1 VSNAHISEVS
11 AARNELFA
19 GAQPAGQMGMS
30 SGMGGPGGPGRGQ
43 SDWESGRGDNYGQGN
58 HGAYEDRQLTAEEQ
72 EEEDI
77 SATKQEIR
85 FMKQQDVSSTRNAL
99 RMAAQA
105 EETGRQTLE
114 RLGAQ
119 GESIHNTER
128 NLDLASN
135 QNRLAAEKAR
145 ELKTL
150 NRSMFAVHVNNPFT
164 SGKRIANRE
173 QKVLDDAKRDREER
187 DATRAAAWGTA
198 ARQQEVGKAMNK
210 AGGVQSRTGA
220 NLAER
225 SKYQFEAVSLLLYPF
240 WNLWFG

>member
-1 VSNAHISEVS
+1 LILTTPSSEVS

-19 GAQPAGQMGMS
+19 GAQANDGPGNYGYGAA
-30 SGMGGPGGPGRGQ
+30 PGGPGRGA
-43 SDWESGRGDNYGQGN
+43 SDWESGRGENYGKGY
-58 HGAYEDRQLTAEEQ
+58 GAYEDRQLTAEEQ
-72 EEEDI
+72 EEEDV

-85 FMKQQDVSSTRNAL
+85 FIKQQDVSSTRNAL

-173 QKVLDDAKRDREER
+173 QKVLDDARRDREER

-198 ARQQEVGKAMNK
+198 ARQQEVGKSLSK
-210 AGGVQSRTGA
+210 VGGVPSRTGA
-220 NLAER
+220 SLAER
-225 SKYQFEAVSLLLYPF
+225 SKYQFEAVS
-240 WNLWFG
+240 

>member
-1 VSNAHISEVS
+1 
-11 AARNELFA
+11 
-19 GAQPAGQMGMS
+19 M
-30 SGMGGPGGPGRGQ
+30 MGGSPSGPQRGA
-43 SDWESGRGDNYGQGN
+43 SDWESGRGENYGQGN
-58 HGAYEDRQLTAEEQ
+58 YGAYEDRQLTAEEQ

-77 SATKQEIR
+77 TATKQEIR
-85 FMKQQDVSSTRNAL
+85 FIKQKDVSSTRNAL

-164 SGKRIANRE
+164 SGKRIAQRE
-173 QKVLDDAKRDREER
+173 QKVLDDARRDRDER

-198 ARQQEVGKAMNK
+198 ARQQEVGRGLRN
-210 AGGVQSRTGA
+210 AGGVQTRTGA

-225 SKYQFEAVSLLLYPF
+225 SKYQFEAVSFCLVPLPRSF
-240 WNLWFG
+240 SNHADSCK